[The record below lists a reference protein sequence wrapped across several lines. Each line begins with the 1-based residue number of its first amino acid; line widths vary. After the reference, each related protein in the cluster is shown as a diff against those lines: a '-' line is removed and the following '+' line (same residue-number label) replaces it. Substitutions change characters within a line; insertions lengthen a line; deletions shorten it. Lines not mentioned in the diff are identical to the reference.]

1 MRLILIIGL
10 SLSSLISAQGVITAV
25 AGGLGAGSL
34 PRFELKMEPPNPPF
48 PQRFGSGFSAST
60 NGNLNGGSIIAH
72 RYLRDDSAHVFLG
85 YDLLIEPQPQA
96 DTYRLS
102 FWELGLGPLDM
113 GRGPRNQPFNPAD
126 WRRLPIP
133 GYPAPQVVHMGDTI
147 SIDLMVDAGTGQ
159 KLVDYVGIQQRQP
172 PPIPPRLPSPIARPV
187 PTVPTVSGV
196 ARDFSAEDAEM
207 RILQPR
213 ITMNG
218 TPQDTT
224 PSRGAANATG
234 TLVWFHLPNH
244 GRYILSLAP
253 RADLGFVKAGEV
265 RGGAITFTLGD
276 DKFTLESNTPITT
289 GYAPYIL
296 YVLHDPDWEPTA
308 QAQRGHFQ
316 TGSVSPG
323 EIALLRRK

>member
-1 MRLILIIGL
+1 MRLLLIIGL
-10 SLSSLISAQGVITAV
+10 SLSALAQVSVIPIQ
-25 AGGLGAGSL
+25 
-34 PRFELKMEPPNPPF
+34 PRFELKVEPPGPALL
-48 PQRFGSGFSAST
+48 QRYSSGYGLSA
-60 NGNLNGGSIIAH
+60 GARYGGGIVGH
-72 RYLRDDSAHVFLG
+72 RSLRDDSAHIFLG
-85 YDLLIEPQPQA
+85 YDLLIEPQPQP
-96 DTYRLS
+96 DTFRVT
-102 FWELGLGPLDM
+102 FRELTTNPLNVA
-113 GRGPRNQPFNPAD
+113 RGPGGQPFNPAE
-126 WRRLPIP
+126 WKTLPLP
-133 GYPAPQVVHMGDTI
+133 VYPAPQVVHPGDTI
-147 SIDLMVDAGTGQ
+147 SVDLWVNPDTGQ
-159 KLVDYVGIQQRQP
+159 KLVDYISFQQPQSHP
-172 PPIPPRLPSPIARPV
+172 TLLIGPGPISRSAPA
-187 PTVPTVSGV
+187 VPTVSGT

-207 RILQPR
+207 RLVQPR
-213 ITMNG
+213 IAMNG

-224 PSRGAANATG
+224 PSRGAANAAG

-265 RGGAITFTLGD
+265 RGGAITFTLGGD
-276 DKFTLESNTPITT
+276 TFTLESNTAITT